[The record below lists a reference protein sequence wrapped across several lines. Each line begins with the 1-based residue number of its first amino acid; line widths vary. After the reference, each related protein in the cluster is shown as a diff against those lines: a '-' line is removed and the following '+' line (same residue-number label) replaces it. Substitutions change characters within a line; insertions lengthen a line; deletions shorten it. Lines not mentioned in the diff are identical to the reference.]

1 MSPLHSHL
9 TTAAYP
15 YPAQLCGAHRF
26 CAHARVTFK
35 PDRAAPPLPR
45 ESGIGT
51 ALYYTFN
58 TLAQALAAA
67 MALLAALAMY
77 GLKGIDDECRSLE
90 LLLEQDSGGGT
101 CRA

>member
-26 CAHARVTFK
+26 CAHARLTLK

-45 ESGIGT
+45 ESGMGT